1 MIAGRS
7 GSQDSELRLLLFV
20 CVPQVCLGLVS
31 SDQFC
36 RVCCSLDWPVC
47 ELFGNLTWRSLKL
60 YFLSC
65 RVSIFVHTL
74 CQKTGAY
81 VAGSSV
87 GVEELSMNS
96 GWGFASE
103 GKIGKVRS
111 VRLSIR
117 RSRGFGIFGDL

>member
-1 MIAGRS
+1 M
-7 GSQDSELRLLLFV
+7 
-20 CVPQVCLGLVS
+20 
-31 SDQFC
+31 
-36 RVCCSLDWPVC
+36 
-47 ELFGNLTWRSLKL
+47 
-60 YFLSC
+60 
-65 RVSIFVHTL
+65 
-74 CQKTGAY
+74 
-81 VAGSSV
+81 AGSGV